1 MKRISDLGLEVQYG
15 DLLFIKNNSHI
26 VGNAPKQIECY
37 LPDRDD
43 DISNF
48 VLIDDK
54 GLISFINDLDF
65 ILNYETYEDNSIDE
79 LSFIKEQFISSAEY
93 YEDAVDRIADSMSY
107 HVAEMRYPEYVFNK
121 YKAQQIDNL
130 IKNKKSTYT
139 LQLSN

>member
-1 MKRISDLGLEVQYG
+1 MKKISDLGLEVQYG

-26 VGNAPKQIECY
+26 AGNAPKQIEYY

-43 DISNF
+43 DISEF
-48 VLIDDK
+48 ILIDDK
-54 GLISFINDLDF
+54 ELISFINNMKF
-65 ILNYETYEDNSIDE
+65 MLNYEVYENLSIDE
-79 LSFIKEQFISSAEY
+79 LIKIKEQFNRDAEY
-93 YEDAVDRIADSMSY
+93 YEDALDRLADSMSY